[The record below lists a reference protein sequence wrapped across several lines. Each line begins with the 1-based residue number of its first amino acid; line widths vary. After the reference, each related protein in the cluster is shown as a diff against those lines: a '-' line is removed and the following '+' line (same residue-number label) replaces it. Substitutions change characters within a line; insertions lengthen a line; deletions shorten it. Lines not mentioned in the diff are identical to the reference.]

1 MLKVVLKAPK
11 SGDFRTDM
19 SNTCHYVFIEKNA
32 CLFVLLVEKQADY
45 LEGLIWLNVKKNFIG
60 FSDGLIVEIHLPVDN
75 IIIST

>member
-45 LEGLIWLNVKKNFIG
+45 LEGLI
-60 FSDGLIVEIHLPVDN
+60 
-75 IIIST
+75 